1 MRLRHLFLVPALI
14 SSSFAAGK
22 GWTDDY
28 EAARAQAAAEG
39 KNLLID
45 FTGSDWCIWCVK
57 LRKEVFEQPGFEA
70 AKEKFVWVE
79 LDYPKDKSR
88 VTEAVALQNAE
99 LLKKY
104 PIKAYPTILLCDAE
118 GKPFAATG
126 YRAGGPEK
134 YLPHLDELLAKKAV
148 RDKAIADAASKDGV
162 EKARLLM
169 SALEG
174 MELESAM
181 LISNYPGLAAEIRKA
196 DPEDRTGFG
205 RKRDA
210 ETAFDDFMARLGEF
224 RSKQDLDGAMKFVEE
239 TLAKG
244 EIQGELR
251 QQVYGHQ
258 AGTLASA
265 GKKDEAIVV
274 LRKAV
279 AESPDGP
286 RTKELADF
294 ITILEREKAGLPPVP
309 RGEKAE

>member
-1 MRLRHLFLVPALI
+1 MRLLHLLLAPVLVG
-14 SSSFAAGK
+14 STFAAGK

-28 EAARAQAAAEG
+28 EAARKRASAEG

-45 FTGSDWCIWCVK
+45 FTGSDWCVWCVK

-70 AKEKFVWVE
+70 AGDKFVLLE

-88 VTEAVALQNAE
+88 VTEAVALQNAA

-104 PIKAYPTILLCDAE
+104 PIKAYPTILLCDAA

-126 YRAGGPEK
+126 YQAGGPEK
-134 YLPHLDELLAKKAV
+134 YLPHLDSLLARKSS
-148 RDKAIADAASKDGV
+148 RDQAIASAATKEGI
-162 EKARLLM
+162 EKARLLIG
-169 SALEG
+169 ALDG

-181 LISNYPGLAAEIRKA
+181 LLSNYPELATEIKGA
-196 DPEDRTGFG
+196 DPADTTGFAA
-205 RKRDA
+205 RQDNEQKFA
-210 ETAFDDFMARLGEF
+210 DFMAKLGEF
-224 RSKQDLDGAMKFVEE
+224 RSKQDLDGAMKHVEE

-244 EIQGELR
+244 EIKGELR
-251 QQVYGHQ
+251 QQVYGHA

-265 GKKDEAIVV
+265 GKKDEAIAV
-274 LRKAV
+274 LKKAI

-294 ITILEREKAGLPPVP
+294 ITILEREKAGLPPQ
-309 RGEKAE
+309 KAPVKE

>member
-1 MRLRHLFLVPALI
+1 MRLRHLLLVPVLI

-22 GWTDDY
+22 GWMDDY
-28 EAARAQAAAEG
+28 EAARKQAAAEG
-39 KNLLID
+39 KSLLID
-45 FTGSDWCIWCVK
+45 FTGSDWCVWCVK

-70 AKEKFVWVE
+70 AKDKFVLLE

-104 PIKAYPTILLCDAE
+104 PIKGYPTILLCDAE

-126 YRAGGPEK
+126 YQSGGPEK
-134 YLPHLDELLAKKAV
+134 YLPHLDELLGKKAA
-148 RDKAIADAASKDGV
+148 RDKAISTAASKEGV
-162 EKARLLM
+162 EKARLLLG
-169 SALEG
+169 ALEG
-174 MELESAM
+174 MELESGM
-181 LISNYPGLAAEIRKA
+181 LISNYPDLAAEIRKA
-196 DPEDRTGFG
+196 DPGDSTGFA
-205 RKRDA
+205 RKQDA
-210 ETAFDDFMARLGEF
+210 EKAFATFMAKLGEF
-224 RSKQDLDGAMKFVEE
+224 RSKQDLDGAMKLAEE

-244 EIQGELR
+244 EIQGEFR

-286 RTKELADF
+286 RTKELAEF
-294 ITILEREKAGLPPVP
+294 ITILEREKAGLPP
-309 RGEKAE
+309 KAPEDRE